1 MLKKLHGRQRNKLS
15 KKMGEGLTWS
25 QIFRRELLRKRGLL
39 FLGGGEEV
47 AILTQKNKLESKV
60 LNNKNKFITK
70 MFLSFISILK
80 NSIFKGGGEVHEKL
94 IYRGNYLKRETW
106 TVEDLRGA
114 WQKRG
119 WWCFVCKVLKF

>member
-1 MLKKLHGRQRNKLS
+1 MEGRETNFQ

-80 NSIFKGGGEVHEKL
+80 NSIFKGGGGGGGRLMK
-94 IYRGNYLKRETW
+94 K
-106 TVEDLRGA
+106 
-114 WQKRG
+114 
-119 WWCFVCKVLKF
+119 